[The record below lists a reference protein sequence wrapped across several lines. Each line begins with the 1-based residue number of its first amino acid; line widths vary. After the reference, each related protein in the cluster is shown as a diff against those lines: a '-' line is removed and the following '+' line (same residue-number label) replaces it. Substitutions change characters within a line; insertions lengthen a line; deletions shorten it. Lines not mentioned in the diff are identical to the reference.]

1 MNIEVRGKNM
11 EVTKALH
18 DYSEKRLSKLSKYI
32 DDSKTAQVA
41 LSGERGIYK
50 VEVTIFLNGIIL
62 RGEEK
67 NPDMYAAIDEIVEKL
82 ERQFNKHKT
91 KLYRRYRESGI
102 KYMET
107 EPIADLTEE
116 KDERFHIVRTKK
128 FAVKPMDEEEAIM
141 QMNLLGH
148 NFFVFYN
155 AKTEQVN
162 IVYKRSNENEYGLI
176 EPEF

>member
-1 MNIEVRGKNM
+1 MNVEVRGKNM
-11 EVTKALH
+11 AVTKALH

-41 LSGERGIYK
+41 LSSEGDFYK
-50 VEVTIFLNGIIL
+50 VEVTISLNGIIL

-67 NPDMYAAIDEIVEKL
+67 NEDMYAAIDEMVEKM

-102 KYMET
+102 KYLEAEIPASSAET
-107 EPIADLTEE
+107 ADELF
-116 KDERFHIVRTKK
+116 RIVRTKK
-128 FAVKPMDEEEAIM
+128 FAMKPMDEEEAIM

-155 AKTEQVN
+155 ARTEKMNV
-162 IVYKRSNENEYGLI
+162 VYKRNRENEYGLI